1 MTYSLPQEAAYFR
14 HVPHIAASSRSYTA
28 WLFGGLLLI
37 VLSAT
42 TNENV
47 NLVQTVSAAALLAIS
62 LAAFTSWNATR
73 NTTIPAWALV
83 CAAHFVFYGLAV
95 FGAVRKSPSTFD
107 HHRQLTDSSITSA
120 ILVGLFGL
128 VSIWLGRAL
137 SMRLG
142 IGRSFRFSFL
152 ELDAGTPVRIRA
164 LLLIGTLANVFGV
177 PLYGTTLWNIS
188 VIAFDTLPLAAFLWL
203 VLAKHIRGLARY
215 DLLLGLVFFG
225 TRLLSGAKFNAALGV
240 IVVPLLLLG
249 VLDLYLNRKLRWQ
262 VISLL
267 VFVVLFLQPGK
278 KEMRQEL
285 RSGNVGS
292 GITDA
297 LIRWGDLSASSWADV
312 FSGRETL
319 ANQLDVTTSRVSLL
333 TMTGL
338 ILERTPERVPFQY
351 GSQYPLLLT
360 NLVPRVLW
368 PDKPSVNVANQFFQV
383 EYGLTR
389 RDNLKAVS
397 IACGFEAEGYMNFG
411 WFGVVAVGVLVGFAL
426 GIYELVFFSGSA
438 NLTGTAIG
446 LVMLPTFLTIESQ
459 LVQYLGGL
467 LQIIFA
473 AAIVFHRLKG
483 ATENNPAAQVNS
495 SGQQFCVSH

>member
-1 MTYSLPQEAAYFR
+1 MTYSLPQQASYFR
-14 HVPHIAASSRSYTA
+14 DVQHIAAPSRSYTA

-37 VLSAT
+37 VLSTT

-47 NLVQTVSAAALLAIS
+47 NLIQTASSAALLAMS
-62 LAAFTSWNATR
+62 LAAFSTWNTTR
-73 NTTIPAWALV
+73 TTTIPAWALV

-95 FGAVRKSPSTFD
+95 FGAGRKSPSIFD
-107 HHRQLTDSSITSA
+107 HHRQLPDSSITSA
-120 ILVGLFGL
+120 MLVGLFGL
-128 VSIWLGRAL
+128 VSIWLGRGL

-142 IGRSFRFSFL
+142 IGRSFRFSFI
-152 ELDAGTPVRIRA
+152 ELDGGTPVRIRA
-164 LLLIGTLANVFGV
+164 LLLIGTAANVFGV
-177 PLYGTTLWNIS
+177 PLYGTTVWNIS
-188 VIAFDTLPLAAFLWL
+188 VVAFETLPLAAFLWL
-203 VLAKHIRGLARY
+203 LLARHLRGLGRF
-215 DLLLGLVFFG
+215 DLLLALLFIG

-240 IVVPLLLLG
+240 IVVPLLLIA

-278 KEMRQEL
+278 KEMREEL
-285 RSGNVGS
+285 RSGNVGG

-297 LIRWGDLSASSWADV
+297 LIRWGNLSASSWADV
-312 FSGRETL
+312 VSGRETL
-319 ANQLDVTTSRVSLL
+319 ANQLSVTTSRVSLL

-338 ILERTPERVPFQY
+338 ILEKTPERVPFQY
-351 GSQYPLLLT
+351 GSQYPLLLK

-389 RDNLKAVS
+389 KDNLKSVS

-411 WFGVVAVGVLVGFAL
+411 WFGVVAVGVVVGFAL

-438 NLTGTAIG
+438 SLTGVAIG

-459 LVQYLGGL
+459 LVQYLGGI
-467 LQIIFA
+467 LQITFA
-473 AAIVFHRLKG
+473 AAIVFHRFKG
-483 ATENNPAAQVNS
+483 AREYNPVARVS
-495 SGQQFCVSH
+495 SSAQQFCGSH